1 VSSRR
6 ILFALLAATPVL
18 ITPSLARADDADPWW
33 GRDKAL
39 HFGISVGL
47 AAGSYGV
54 SSLWLDERWQRA
66 ATAGGFTLTL
76 GAGKEGWDAMGH
88 GDPSWKDFT
97 WDVAGAAVGTG
108 LALLVDLA
116 LSSHRSSNSRAA
128 LRY

>member
-1 VSSRR
+1 MLLRP
-6 ILFALLAATPVL
+6 IPTAGLAALLSLLA
-18 ITPSLARADDADPWW
+18 PSLARADDPDPWW

-39 HFGISVGL
+39 HFSVSVGL
-47 AAGSYGV
+47 AAGSYGA
-54 SSLWLDERWQRA
+54 SSLVLDKRWQRA

-76 GAGKEGWDAMGH
+76 GAAKEGWDATGH

-116 LSSHRSSNSRAA
+116 LSSHRSSSGQAA

>member
-1 VSSRR
+1 MPQRWISF
-6 ILFALLAATPVL
+6 LLALLVL
-18 ITPSLARADDADPWW
+18 TRAGAARAEDPDPWW

-39 HFGISVGL
+39 HFGVSVAL
-47 AAGSYGV
+47 AAGSYGA
-54 SSLWLDERWQRA
+54 SSLVLDQRWQRA
-66 ATAGGFTLTL
+66 ATAGGFTITV
-76 GAGKEGWDAMGH
+76 GAAKEGWDAMGH

-116 LSSHRSSNSRAA
+116 LGSRRSTSGQAA